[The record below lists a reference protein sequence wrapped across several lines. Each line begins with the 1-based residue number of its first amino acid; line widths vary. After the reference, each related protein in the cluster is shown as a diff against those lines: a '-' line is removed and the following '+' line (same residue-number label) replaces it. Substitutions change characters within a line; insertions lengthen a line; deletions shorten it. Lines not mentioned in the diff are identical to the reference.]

1 MHTVNMHEAK
11 SSLSRL
17 VEEAV
22 AGEDVIIAKAGT
34 PLVKLVPL
42 KRDTTPREPGKF
54 KGKITLSKDFEKT
67 PEDVVSAFE
76 GE

>member
-11 SSLSRL
+11 SKLSRL
-17 VEEAV
+17 VEEALS
-22 AGEDVIIAKAGT
+22 GEDVIIAKAGT

-42 KRDTTPREPGKF
+42 QRDTTPREPGRF
-54 KGKITLSKDFEKT
+54 KGKISLSEDFEKT
-67 PEDVVSAFE
+67 PEELIRAFE